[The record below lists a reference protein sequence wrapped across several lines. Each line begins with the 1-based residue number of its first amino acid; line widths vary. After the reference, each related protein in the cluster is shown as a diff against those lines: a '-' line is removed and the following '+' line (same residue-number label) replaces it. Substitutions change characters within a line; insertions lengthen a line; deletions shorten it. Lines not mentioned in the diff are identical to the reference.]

1 MNRVE
6 LVKKN
11 LSDTEFIQLIKLLL
25 KNDYILSIFEDE
37 YCYSIEFNY
46 GINSGLGDKTL
57 QWLTED
63 ELFLLNE
70 IREKKRW
77 LKIM

>member
-6 LVKKN
+6 LVKKK
-11 LSDTEFIQLIKLLL
+11 LSDTEFVQLIKLLL

-37 YCYSIEFNY
+37 YCYSIEFEY
-46 GINSGLGDKTL
+46 SMSSGMGEKTL

-63 ELFLLNE
+63 ELFLLEE
-70 IREKKRW
+70 IREKKDD
-77 LKIM
+77 

>member
-6 LVKKN
+6 LDKKK

-46 GINSGLGDKTL
+46 SINSGLGDKTL

-70 IREKKRW
+70 IREKKDD
-77 LKIM
+77 